1 MSKQAH
7 GVDVNGPSLGDG
19 KFSQKANWVF
29 SAKNDLPPKPASNPL
44 DEGGGWSNEGDIH
57 APRVPLLLEQAVH
70 SLGLSV
76 AKGVIGVSVEE
87 AHQSAEGR
95 V

>member
-7 GVDVNGPSLGDG
+7 GVNIYAPSLGDG
-19 KFSQKANWVF
+19 KFSQKANWII
-29 SAKNDLPPKPASNPL
+29 SPKNDLPPKPASNPL
-44 DEGGGWSNEGDIH
+44 DEGRGWSNEGDIH

-70 SLGLSV
+70 SLGLSL
-76 AKGVIGVSVEE
+76 AKDVIGVGVEE
-87 AHQSAEGR
+87 THQSTEWR